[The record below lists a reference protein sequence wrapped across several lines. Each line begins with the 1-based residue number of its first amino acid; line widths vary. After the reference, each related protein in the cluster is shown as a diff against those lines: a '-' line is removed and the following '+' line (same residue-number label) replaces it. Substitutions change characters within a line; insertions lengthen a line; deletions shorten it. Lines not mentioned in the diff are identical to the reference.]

1 MCFRFNLFAIFLA
14 CESSSKMIQSGDSK
28 MITDYLTTFGKAS
41 RQEIDK
47 LLWGKLSDA
56 LDDEQ
61 KTNKIANL
69 LTNLRRGGHIRNT
82 GSRKIPIWKR
92 AE

>member
-1 MCFRFNLFAIFLA
+1 L
-14 CESSSKMIQSGDSK
+14 SSKAEYIKTRAQDDAFYSK

-61 KTNKIANL
+61 KTNKIANI